1 MNEYVTHKALTLYVL
16 GILISVF
23 VWTSNAKSKLV
34 QIDDN
39 KKSIQKINDA
49 VVHIKENMNANYLD
63 ITKSLSRIE
72 LLIKDKKDRE

>member
-23 VWTSNAKSKLV
+23 VWTSNAKSRLV
-34 QIDDN
+34 QIDRN
-39 KKSIQKINDA
+39 EENIEKINDI
-49 VVHIKENMNANYLD
+49 VVHIKEDMNANYLD